1 MKKFL
6 LTIPII
12 IGLIYF
18 NGFFINKIEKLGNL
32 IVDKTKKENRPNS
45 IIMYDNLE
53 SLSKKYGIPKHIVYN
68 IAYLETKYRGP
79 YDWNYKHNLVSSAG
93 ALGPM
98 QVMPRTANFI
108 RKDDVPKN
116 VLLND
121 IQFNIETSLIL
132 LKNLYDKY
140 KNWGVVCGY
149 YNTGYPVI
157 NDYANFCISN
167 KNYKKNWLKLKVKD

>member
-108 RKDDVPKN
+108 RKDEVPKN

-157 NDYANFCISN
+157 NGYANFCISN

>member
-108 RKDDVPKN
+108 RKDEVPKN

-157 NDYANFCISN
+157 NGYANFCISN
-167 KNYKKNWLKLKVKD
+167 KNYKKNWLKLKVKN